1 MSDLGGQALNKVAEI
16 GISSQLD
23 EVKNLEVNIETDPFK
38 LMSGT
43 VDSVSIKA
51 EGLVMQHDLRI
62 EEMEMHAGHVSLNP
76 MSAAFGKIEL
86 TRPTDAETH
95 VVLTE
100 KDVNRAFNSDFIR
113 DKLQDLTV
121 RINGEL
127 AIVDTHHIE
136 FGLPGDGK
144 IFLSTEVTLQS
155 TQEKKRVA
163 FTTVPKVGQGGQQV
177 LLEEVEY
184 IEGQGLSSELT
195 EALLNQAR
203 ELLNLKNFELEGMAL
218 RLKKLDVQK
227 GKLVLE
233 SEAHVEHF
241 TSS

>member
-16 GISSQLD
+16 GLSNQLD
-23 EVKNLEVNIETDPFK
+23 EVKNLEVEIETDPLK
-38 LMSGT
+38 LMSGA

-51 EGLVMQHDLRI
+51 EGLVMNHDLRI
-62 EEMEMHAGHVSLNP
+62 EEMEMHTGHVSINP
-76 MSAAFGKIEL
+76 MSVAFGKIEL
-86 TRPTDAETH
+86 TCPTDAETH

-113 DKLQDLTV
+113 DKMQDLKV

-127 AIVDTHHIE
+127 AIVDTHQIE

-177 LLEEVEY
+177 LLEEVQY
-184 IEGQGLSSELT
+184 IEGQDLSPELT
-195 EALLNQAR
+195 EALLSQAR
-203 ELLNLKNFELEGMAL
+203 ELLNLKNFELDGMAL
-218 RLKKLDVQK
+218 KLKKLDVQK

-241 TSS
+241 PAP

>member
-1 MSDLGGQALNKVAEI
+1 MSDLGGQALNKVAEM

-23 EVKNLEVNIETDPFK
+23 EVKNLEVDVETDPFK
-38 LMSGT
+38 LVSGA

-62 EEMEMHAGHVSLNP
+62 EEMEMHTGHVALNP

-100 KDVNRAFNSDFIR
+100 KDLNRAFNSDFIR
-113 DKLQDLTV
+113 DKMQDLKV
-121 RINGEL
+121 RVNGEL
-127 AIVDTHHIE
+127 ATVDTHHIE

-144 IFLSTEVTLQS
+144 IFLNTEVMLQA

-177 LLEEVEY
+177 LLEDLHY
-184 IEGQGLSSELT
+184 IEGQDLSPELT
-195 EALLNQAR
+195 EALLTQAR
-203 ELLNLKNFELEGMAL
+203 ELLNLKNFELDGMAL

-233 SEAHVEHF
+233 SEAHVDHF
-241 TSS
+241 PSS

>member
-1 MSDLGGQALNKVAEI
+1 
-16 GISSQLD
+16 
-23 EVKNLEVNIETDPFK
+23 
-38 LMSGT
+38 
-43 VDSVSIKA
+43 
-51 EGLVMQHDLRI
+51 
-62 EEMEMHAGHVSLNP
+62 MHTGHVSINP
-76 MSAAFGKIEL
+76 MSVAFGKIEL

-113 DKLQDLTV
+113 DKMQDLKV

-127 AIVDTHHIE
+127 AIVDTHQIE

-177 LLEEVEY
+177 LLEEVQY
-184 IEGQGLSSELT
+184 IEGQDLSPELT
-195 EALLNQAR
+195 EALLSQAR
-203 ELLNLKNFELEGMAL
+203 ELLNLKNFELDGMAL
-218 RLKKLDVQK
+218 KLKKLDVQK

-241 TSS
+241 PAP

>member
-16 GISSQLD
+16 GLSNQLD
-23 EVKNLEVNIETDPFK
+23 EVKNLEVEIETDPLK

-51 EGLVMQHDLRI
+51 EGLVMNHDLRI
-62 EEMEMHAGHVSLNP
+62 EEMEMHTGHVSINP
-76 MSAAFGKIEL
+76 MSVAFGKIEL

-113 DKLQDLTV
+113 DKMQDLKV

-127 AIVDTHHIE
+127 AIVDTHQIE

-177 LLEEVEY
+177 LLEEVQY
-184 IEGQGLSSELT
+184 IEGQDLSPELT
-195 EALLNQAR
+195 EALLSQAR
-203 ELLNLKNFELEGMAL
+203 ELLNLKNFELDGMAL
-218 RLKKLDVQK
+218 KLKKLDVQK

-241 TSS
+241 PAP

>member
-23 EVKNLEVNIETDPFK
+23 EVKNLDVEIETDSLK
-38 LMSGT
+38 LISGA

-62 EEMEMHAGHVSLNP
+62 EEMEVHTGHVALNP
-76 MSAAFGKIEL
+76 LSVAFGKIEL
-86 TRPTDAETH
+86 TRPTDADTH

-113 DKLQDLTV
+113 DKMQDLNV
-121 RINGEL
+121 HVNGEL
-127 AIVDTHHIE
+127 ATVDAHQIE

-144 IFLSTEVTLQS
+144 IFLSTTVTLQT
-155 TQEKKRVA
+155 TQEQKRVA
-163 FTTVPKVGQGGQQV
+163 FTTVPKVGQCGQQV
-177 LLEEVEY
+177 LLEEVQY
-184 IEGQGLSSELT
+184 VEGQDLPPELT
-195 EALLNQAR
+195 EALLSQAR
-203 ELLNLKNFELEGMAL
+203 ELLNLKNFELDGMVL

-227 GKLVLE
+227 GRLVLE
-233 SEAHVEHF
+233 SEAHVDHF
-241 TSS
+241 PSS

>member
-16 GISSQLD
+16 GLSNQLD
-23 EVKNLEVNIETDPFK
+23 EVKNLEVEIETDPLK
-38 LMSGT
+38 LMSGA

-51 EGLVMQHDLRI
+51 EGLVMNHDLRI
-62 EEMEMHAGHVSLNP
+62 EEMEMHTGHVSINP
-76 MSAAFGKIEL
+76 MSVAFGKIEL

-113 DKLQDLTV
+113 DKMQDLKV

-127 AIVDTHHIE
+127 AIVDTHQIE

-177 LLEEVEY
+177 LLEEVQY
-184 IEGQGLSSELT
+184 IEGQDLSPELT
-195 EALLNQAR
+195 EALLSQAR
-203 ELLNLKNFELEGMAL
+203 ELLNLKNFELDGMAL
-218 RLKKLDVQK
+218 KLKKLDVQK

-241 TSS
+241 PAP

>member
-23 EVKNLEVNIETDPFK
+23 EVKNLDVEIETDSLK
-38 LMSGT
+38 LMSGA

-62 EEMEMHAGHVSLNP
+62 EEMEVHTGHVALNP
-76 MSAAFGKIEL
+76 LSVAFGKIEL
-86 TRPTDAETH
+86 TRPTDADTH

-113 DKLQDLTV
+113 DKMQDLNV
-121 RINGEL
+121 HVNGEL
-127 AIVDTHHIE
+127 ATVDAHQIE

-144 IFLSTEVTLQS
+144 IFLSTAVTLQT
-155 TQEKKRVA
+155 TQEQKRVA
-163 FTTVPKVGQGGQQV
+163 FTTVPKVGQCGQQV
-177 LLEEVEY
+177 LLEEVQY
-184 IEGQGLSSELT
+184 VEGQDLPPELT
-195 EALLNQAR
+195 EALLSQAR
-203 ELLNLKNFELEGMAL
+203 ELLNLKNFELDGMAL

-227 GKLVLE
+227 GRLVLE
-233 SEAHVEHF
+233 SEAHVDHF
-241 TSS
+241 PSS

>member
-16 GISSQLD
+16 GLSNQLD
-23 EVKNLEVNIETDPFK
+23 EVKNLEVEIETDPLK

-51 EGLVMQHDLRI
+51 EGLVMNHDLRI
-62 EEMEMHAGHVSLNP
+62 EEMEMHTGHVSINP

-113 DKLQDLTV
+113 DKMQDLKV

-127 AIVDTHHIE
+127 AIVDTHQIE

-177 LLEEVEY
+177 LLEEVQY
-184 IEGQGLSSELT
+184 IEGQDLSPELT
-195 EALLNQAR
+195 EALLSQAR
-203 ELLNLKNFELEGMAL
+203 ELLNLKNFELDGMAL
-218 RLKKLDVQK
+218 KLKKLDVQK

-241 TSS
+241 PAP